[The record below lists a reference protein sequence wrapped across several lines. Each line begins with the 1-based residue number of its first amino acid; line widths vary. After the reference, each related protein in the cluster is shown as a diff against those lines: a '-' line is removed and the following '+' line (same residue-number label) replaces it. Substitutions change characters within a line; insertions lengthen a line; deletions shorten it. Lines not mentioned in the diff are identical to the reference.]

1 VRDLRQK
8 LAHLRGQ
15 IIAHVLFSM
24 RIAVVALGHNKLRAG
39 LTSLGILFGVASV
52 IAMLAIGKGAE
63 QEILEQM
70 RLLGSNN
77 IIIQPLVEQKEGDAK
92 EEKDEKQIK
101 RFTPGLTYEDA
112 EAIRTVVPHVETTS
126 GELVLNTMITREGK
140 RRSGKLV
147 GVDTTY
153 FRLNNL
159 ALEAGA
165 WYTNTQVRYGK
176 PVGIIGRG
184 VRSRF
189 FTTEDPIGKAI
200 KVGDVWLTVVGVL
213 NDRAVSKE
221 TSARLGIRDANM
233 DVYVPI
239 HTALTRYR
247 DRSKITQR
255 DIELASRPSGMV
267 MGGTETQVPEDE
279 ETRAERINR
288 NQLDKI
294 IVRID
299 TSKYVTSAAEVIKR
313 MLQRRHNTVIDFEI
327 IVPEM
332 LLKQEQRT
340 KTIFNVVLGA
350 IASISLIVG
359 GIGIMNIMLASV
371 LERIK
376 EIGVRRAMGAT
387 QKDILWQFL
396 SEAVLI
402 SVAGGVAG
410 IMLGAGLSFGIEAF
424 AGIKTIVSYVSV
436 FVAFGVSLS
445 VGLMFGI
452 MPAYRAAR
460 QDPVVCLRYE

>member
-1 VRDLRQK
+1 MRLSREALAELR
-8 LAHLRGQ
+8 AQ

-24 RIAVVALGHNKLRAG
+24 RTAVEAVAHNKLRAG

-77 IIIQPLVEQKEGDAK
+77 IIVTPLVEQKEGNAK
-92 EEKDEKQIK
+92 EEKDDKEIK
-101 RFTPGLTYEDA
+101 KFSPGLSYADA
-112 EAIRTVVPHVETTS
+112 EAIRRVIPNVETTS
-126 GELVLNTMITREGK
+126 GEIVLNSMITREGR

-159 ALEAGA
+159 AIASGDWFTPRQVAAG
-165 WYTNTQVRYGK
+165 R
-176 PVGIIGRG
+176 PVAIIGHG

-189 FTTEDPIGKAI
+189 FTTEDPLGKPI
-200 KVGDVWLTVVGVL
+200 KVGATWLTVVGVL
-213 NDRAVSKE
+213 EDRKIAKDN
-221 TSARLGIRDANM
+221 AQRLGIRDANM

-239 HTALTRYR
+239 HTVLIRYR
-247 DRSKITQR
+247 NRAKVTQQ
-255 DIELASRPSGMV
+255 DIEQASRPAQFVSNADQGQ
-267 MGGTETQVPEDE
+267 ESE
-279 ETRAERINR
+279 ETRSEKMNR

-294 IVRID
+294 IVRVD
-299 TSKYVTSAAEVIKR
+299 DSRYVPSVAAVLQR
-313 MLQRRHNTVIDFEI
+313 MLQRRHNAKVDFEI
-327 IVPEM
+327 TVPEA
-332 LLKQEQRT
+332 LLRQEQRT
-340 KTIFNVVLGA
+340 KTIFNIVLGA

-371 LERIK
+371 LERIR

-387 QKDILWQFL
+387 QKDILFQFL

-410 IMLGAGLSFGIEAF
+410 IIVGTGLSFGIEQF
-424 AGIKTIVSYVSV
+424 ADIKTIISYMSV
-436 FVAFGVSLS
+436 FVAFSVSFS
-445 VGLMFGI
+445 VGILFGI

>member
-1 VRDLRQK
+1 VRSLAEK

-77 IIIQPLVEQKEGDAK
+77 VIVQPVVEQKEGDAK

-101 RFTPGLTYEDA
+101 RYTPGLTYEDA
-112 EAIRTVVPHVETTS
+112 EAIRMVVPHVETTS

-159 ALEAGA
+159 GLEAGA

-176 PVGIIGRG
+176 PVAIIGRG

-200 KVGDVWLTVVGVL
+200 KVGEVWLTVVGVL

-247 DRSKITQR
+247 DRAKITQR
-255 DIELASRPSGMV
+255 DIELASRPAGMV
-267 MGGTETQVPEDE
+267 MGGENTPTEDE

-299 TSKYVTSAAEVIKR
+299 TSKYVASAAEVIKR

-327 IVPEM
+327 IVPEL

-460 QDPVVCLRYE
+460 QDPVHCLRYE

>member
-1 VRDLRQK
+1 MSLKERLIDLKQRVV
-8 LAHLRGQ
+8 AH
-15 IIAHVLFSM
+15 AVFSM
-24 RIAVVALGHNKLRAG
+24 RIAAVAVAHNKLRAG

-77 IIIQPLVEQKEGDAK
+77 IIITPLVEQKEGDAK
-92 EEKDEKQIK
+92 EEKDEKAIK
-101 RFTPGLTYEDA
+101 KFSPGLSYLDA
-112 EAIRTVVPHVETTS
+112 EAIRKVVPHVETTS
-126 GELVLNTMITREGK
+126 GEVVLNTMITREGH

-159 ALEAGA
+159 SLQDGS
-165 WYTNTQVRYGK
+165 WFTLPQVELGR
-176 PVGIIGRG
+176 PVAIIGRG

-189 FTTEDPIGKAI
+189 FTTDDPIGKTI
-200 KVGDVWLTVVGVL
+200 KVGETWLTVVGVL
-213 NDRAVSKE
+213 NDRAVSSE
-221 TSARLGIRDANM
+221 TSQRLGIRDANM

-239 HTALTRYR
+239 HTALTRFR
-247 DRSKITQR
+247 NRSKVTQR
-255 DIELASRPSGMV
+255 DIELASREFNPDGNNQAVES
-267 MGGTETQVPEDE
+267 DE
-279 ETRAERINR
+279 KRAERLNR

-299 TSKYVTSAAEVIKR
+299 DSRYMTPAADMIRR
-313 MLQRRHNTVIDFEI
+313 MLTRRHNQVVDFEI
-327 IVPEM
+327 TVPEQ
-332 LLKQEQRT
+332 LLAQEQRT
-340 KTIFNVVLGA
+340 KTIFNIVLGC

-376 EIGVRRAMGAT
+376 EIGVRRALGAT
-387 QKDILWQFL
+387 QKDILYQFL
-396 SEAVLI
+396 SEAVII

-410 IMLGAGLSFGIEAF
+410 ILVGGGLSLGIEQF
-424 AGIKTIVSYVSV
+424 AGIKTIVSMMSV
-436 FVAFGVSLS
+436 FVAFGVSFT
-445 VGLMFGI
+445 VGIMFGI
-452 MPAYRAAR
+452 MPAHRAAH
-460 QDPVVCLRYE
+460 QDVIVCLRYE

>member
-1 VRDLRQK
+1 MPPLRER
-8 LAHLRGQ
+8 LAELRAQ
-15 IIAHVLFSM
+15 VVAHAVFSM
-24 RIAVVALGHNKLRAG
+24 RIAAVAVAHNKLRAG

-77 IIIQPLVEQKEGDAK
+77 IIITPLVEQKEGDAN
-92 EEKDEKQIK
+92 EEKDEKQVK
-101 RFTPGLTYEDA
+101 KFSPGLTYLDA
-112 EAIRTVVPHVETTS
+112 EAIRRVVPHVETTS
-126 GELVLNTMITREGK
+126 GEVVLNTMITREGH

-159 ALEAGA
+159 SLQSGA
-165 WYTNTQVRYGK
+165 WFTDPQVEFGR
-176 PVGIIGRG
+176 PVAIIGRG

-200 KVGDVWLTVVGVL
+200 KVGETWLTVVGVL
-213 NDRAVSKE
+213 NDRTVSSE

-233 DVYVPI
+233 DVYIPI
-239 HTALTRYR
+239 HTALTRFR
-247 DRSKITQR
+247 NRAKVTQR
-255 DIELASRPSGMV
+255 DIELASREFNPDGNQAAQES
-267 MGGTETQVPEDE
+267 DE
-279 ETRAERINR
+279 KRAERLNR

-299 TSKYVTSAAEVIKR
+299 DTKYMAGAADMIRR
-313 MLQRRHNTVIDFEI
+313 MLTRRHNQVVDFEI
-327 IVPEM
+327 IVPEQ
-332 LLKQEQRT
+332 LLAQEQRT
-340 KTIFNVVLGA
+340 KTIFNIVLGC

-376 EIGVRRAMGAT
+376 EIGVRRALGAT
-387 QKDILWQFL
+387 QKDILYQFL
-396 SEAVLI
+396 SEAVII

-410 IMLGAGLSFGIEAF
+410 ILAGGGLSLGIEQF
-424 AGIKTIVSYVSV
+424 AGIKTIVSMMSV
-436 FVAFGVSLS
+436 FVAFGVSFS
-445 VGLMFGI
+445 VGIMFGI
-452 MPAYRAAR
+452 MPAHRAAH
-460 QDPVVCLRYE
+460 QDVIVCLRYE

>member
-1 VRDLRQK
+1 MKFSREK
-8 LAHLRGQ
+8 LAQLRGQ
-15 IIAHVLFSM
+15 IIAHVLFSL
-24 RIAVVALGHNKLRAG
+24 RIAVVAVGHNKLRAG

-77 IIIQPLVEQKEGDAK
+77 IIITPMIEQKEGDTK
-92 EEKDEKQIK
+92 EEKDEKSIK
-101 RFTPGLTYEDA
+101 KFSPGLTYADA
-112 EAIRTVVPHVETTS
+112 EAIRTVVPNVETTS
-126 GELVLNTMITREGK
+126 GEIVLNTMVTREGH

-159 ALEAGA
+159 ELGNGA
-165 WYTNTQVRYGK
+165 WFSDAQVRYGR
-176 PVGIIGRG
+176 PVAIIGRG

-189 FTTEDPIGKAI
+189 FTTEDAIGKPL
-200 KVGDVWLTVVGVL
+200 KVGQTWVTVVGVL
-213 NDRAVSKE
+213 SDRAVSTE
-221 TSARLGIRDANM
+221 TSQRLGIRDANM

-239 HTALTRYR
+239 NTMLTRFR
-247 DRSKITQR
+247 NRAKVTER
-255 DIELASRPSGMV
+255 DIELASRPV
-267 MGGTETQVPEDE
+267 VVTAADTPAEDE
-279 ETRAERINR
+279 DTRQEKANR
-288 NQLDKI
+288 NQVDKI
-294 IVRID
+294 IVRVGD
-299 TSKYVTSAAEVIKR
+299 SRYVPQVADVVRR
-313 MLQRRHNTVIDFEI
+313 MLTRRHNSMVDFEI
-327 IVPEM
+327 TVPEL

-340 KTIFNVVLGA
+340 KTIFNIVLGA

-376 EIGVRRAMGAT
+376 EIGVRRALGAT
-387 QKDILWQFL
+387 QKDILFQFL

-402 SVAGGVAG
+402 SVAGGLAG
-410 IMLGAGLSFGIEAF
+410 IMVGGGLSFGIEQF
-424 AGIKTIVSYVSV
+424 AGIKTIVSYISV
-436 FVAFGVSLS
+436 FVAFGVSFT
-445 VGLMFGI
+445 VGVMFGI
-452 MPAYRAAR
+452 VPAYRAAR